1 MTIELRDVTMEN
13 YFDILIWMS
22 RNIKNNSLL
31 LTQLV

>member
-22 RNIKNNSLL
+22 RNIKNNSLQP
-31 LTQLV
+31 TQLV